1 MEVRIKRLDDFGRGV
16 TDIDGKVCFVLDA
29 LPGELVKIEIIKE
42 NRKYI
47 EAIVL
52 KIIEKN
58 FNRKE
63 SDCPYF
69 HICGGCCFWHYDF
82 ATENEYKEEKV
93 RRLVTKFSK
102 INSEIVRNICF
113 HEEKSYRNKITLHG
127 KNGQLGLYRKG
138 TNEIIAIEKC
148 LLVCDKINM
157 IIRELHRIND
167 DIREVVIKTSND
179 EEYSMVK
186 IAGKIKESSSLED
199 IADVVILNG
208 KLLTTKENIL
218 TAIGSKKYY
227 QSINSFFQINKTL
240 TRDLYDEALTI
251 VEMVRPRR
259 VLDLYCG
266 TGTIGIYVSDYCEE
280 IIGVDYNESNIA
292 DANKNKELNG
302 LTSIKFLCDKVE
314 NIIEEF
320 VDIDMVIVDP
330 PRAGLDEVTRRNLLR
345 IGARNIIYIS
355 CDPVTLVRDLNEFS
369 DKYEVRKIVPYNM
382 FPRTYHVECVA
393 LLYLR

>member
-47 EAIVL
+47 EARVL

-186 IAGKIKESSSLED
+186 IDGKIKESSSLEN

-240 TRDLYDEALTI
+240 TKDLYNEVLTI

-330 PRAGLDEVTRRNLLR
+330 PRAGLDEVTRINLLK
-345 IGARNIIYIS
+345 IEARNIIYIS

-393 LLYLR
+393 LLHLR